1 MIAAGQFHQTELID
15 SDEASC
21 KANSCLGDR
30 NGGRHAP
37 GCAKIFATENYAA
50 FSACLAQSMRQSLH
64 EETDPMK
71 PFALASTPAIAIAA
85 ALAAI
90 AAPAFAAYPD
100 KPIKLIVPFPP
111 GQATDIFAR
120 ALAEKLGQK
129 LGQPLVVE
137 NKAGAGSNIGTEQV
151 VRSTADGYTLLV
163 AGSAM
168 AVNQTLYKKVNFD
181 PRVDLVGITL
191 IAKVPLVFLA
201 NPATGIKS
209 MNDLVAK
216 ARAEPG
222 KLSYASAGIGGTQHL
237 SAEMVKARAALQ
249 IEHIPYKGSGPA
261 QSDFLGNQVPLM
273 VDSVTAALANIQ
285 AAKAVPLGVTSATRS
300 SQLPQVPTIAE
311 SGLAEFK
318 GFEAV
323 GWLGLMAPKGT
334 PQAVVDRLNHETVAI
349 LNSAEMQ
356 KFIRDRGSEPAPTSG
371 AEMDRFVASE
381 MQDWGKAVKQSGATV
396 E

>member
-1 MIAAGQFHQTELID
+1 MLTIPLTT
-15 SDEASC
+15 AS
-21 KANSCLGDR
+21 
-30 NGGRHAP
+30 
-37 GCAKIFATENYAA
+37 
-50 FSACLAQSMRQSLH
+50 
-64 EETDPMK
+64 
-71 PFALASTPAIAIAA
+71 AIAIAA
-85 ALAAI
+85 TLAIGSMPALAA
-90 AAPAFAAYPD
+90 FPD

-137 NKAGAGSNIGTEQV
+137 NKAGAGSNIGTEFV
-151 VRSTADGYTLLV
+151 VRSAPDGYTLVV

-181 PRVDLVGITL
+181 PRVDLLGITMV
-191 IAKVPLVFLA
+191 AKVPLVFLA
-201 NPATGIKS
+201 NPATGIKT
-209 MNDLVAK
+209 MGELVDK

-222 KLSYASAGIGGTQHL
+222 KWSYASAGIGGTQHL
-237 SAEMVKARAALQ
+237 SGEMVKARAKLQ

-261 QSDFLGNQVPLM
+261 QADFLGNQVPLM

-285 AAKAVPLGVTSATRS
+285 AGKAVPLGVTSATRS
-300 SQLPQVPTIAE
+300 SQLPNAPTIAE
-311 SGLAEFK
+311 SGLPEFK

-334 PQAVVDRLNHETVAI
+334 PKAIIDKLNQEAVAI
-349 LNSAEMQ
+349 LNSAEIQ
-356 KFIRDRGSEPAPTSG
+356 KFIRDRGSEPAPTTP

-381 MQDWGKAVKQSGATV
+381 IVEWGKAVKQSGATA

>member
-1 MIAAGQFHQTELID
+1 
-15 SDEASC
+15 
-21 KANSCLGDR
+21 
-30 NGGRHAP
+30 
-37 GCAKIFATENYAA
+37 
-50 FSACLAQSMRQSLH
+50 
-64 EETDPMK
+64 MK
-71 PFALASTPAIAIAA
+71 PITTAIAA
-85 ALAAI
+85 AALLAAGI
-90 AAPAFAAYPD
+90 APAWAAYPD
-100 KPIKLIVPFPP
+100 KPIKLVVPFPP

-120 ALAEKLGQK
+120 ALAEKLSQK

-151 VRSTADGYTLLV
+151 VRSAPDGYTLLV

-181 PRVDLVGITL
+181 PKVDLVGISL

-216 ARAEPG
+216 ARAQPG
-222 KLSYASAGIGGTQHL
+222 QLSYASAGIGGTQHL
-237 SAEMVKARAALQ
+237 SGEMVKARAKLQ
-249 IEHIPYKGSGPA
+249 MEHIPYKGSGPA

-285 AAKAVPLGVTSATRS
+285 AGKAVPLGVTSATRS
-300 SQLPQVPTIAE
+300 SQLPNVPTIAE

-334 PQAVVDRLNHETVAI
+334 PKAIIDQLNQETTAI

-356 KFIRDRGSEPAPTSG
+356 KFIRDRGSEPAPTTP
-371 AEMDRFVASE
+371 ADMDRFVASE
-381 MQDWGKAVKQSGATV
+381 IVEWGKAVKQSGASA